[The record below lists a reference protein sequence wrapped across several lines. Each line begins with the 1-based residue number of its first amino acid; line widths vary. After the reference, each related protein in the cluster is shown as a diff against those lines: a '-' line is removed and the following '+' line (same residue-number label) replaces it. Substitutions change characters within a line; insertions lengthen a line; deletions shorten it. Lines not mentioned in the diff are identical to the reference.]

1 MKLFLIDGHALVFK
15 MYYAFLGRPMVNS
28 KGVDTS
34 ILFGFTKY
42 LLELID
48 REHPTHIA
56 VSFDPPGGTFRNELY
71 PEYKANRGETPALVV
86 EALEPLTQ
94 IVLALDIPVLMLPGF
109 EADDV
114 IGSAAVRF
122 AREGF
127 EVYMVTPDKDYGQ
140 LVGPRV
146 FQLKPGKG
154 GGENELLS
162 EAEVCEKW
170 KIASPAQVIDIL
182 AICGDASDNVPGVQ
196 GVGPVGAAKLLGKY
210 GSVEGIYEHLDE
222 LTARQQE
229 QFRAAEGHIGLS
241 KQLVTI
247 KTDIPLDV
255 TAEQLVYDTVETP
268 ALNALLDLYEMPSLK
283 RLLRKVAVSSDHNG
297 SSPSRF
303 PEAVPAAVDANAAV
317 WQSRQ
322 QLPATVAARGL
333 VNGGTASEAQRWDER
348 EARSCPGVG
357 CLSAKEIAIN
367 NIIGNRIAINLQ
379 GDVLYVA
386 GEAGVASGE
395 PEAFRA
401 LLADPQV
408 AKAGADIKS
417 QMNRLAAR
425 GIAVEGRLL
434 DIELMH
440 YLLGPERSHKLDI
453 LARSYLGVELEA
465 AAPQT
470 TGSLFDEVPEASG
483 PDRLLE
489 TAAIL
494 QLSAC
499 LEREIAATEGMQ
511 RLYDEIEEPLI
522 HVLARMEQTGVK
534 VDLESLRE
542 YADGLRRKMLAREAE
557 IREMAGEP
565 TLNILSPKQVGVLLF
580 EKLQLDPKA
589 RKPKSGNWP
598 TDEQTL
604 QHLADRSPII
614 DAILDYR
621 GLRKLLSTYIEPFAG
636 YISPVDGRVHT
647 TFNQALTSTGRLSSS
662 NPNLQNIPIR
672 TEEGREIRKAFVP
685 GEPGWVMMSADYSQI
700 ELRLM
705 AHLSGDAH
713 LVESFRHGVDVHA
726 ATAAKIFRVPLADVT
741 PDQRRFAKTA
751 NFGIMYG
758 ISSFGLAERL
768 RCPRSEAKQLIDD
781 YFASF
786 PAIRGFIDAT
796 IAQARERGYV
806 ETLFGRR
813 RYIADISAGNATVRA
828 LAERNAVNAP
838 IQGTAADIIKL
849 AMNAVDR
856 RLREGGFR
864 ARMVLQIHDEL
875 LLEVP
880 REEIAPVRD
889 LLVSEME
896 NVITLSVPLTVECN
910 DGNTWLEAH

>member
-1 MKLFLIDGHALVFK
+1 MKLFLIDGHALIFK

-48 REHPTHIA
+48 RERPTHIA
-56 VSFDPPGGTFRNELY
+56 VSFDPPGGTFRNEMY
-71 PEYKANRGETPALVV
+71 PEYKANRGETPALVI
-86 EALEPLTQ
+86 EALEPLTK

-114 IGSAAVRF
+114 IGSAAKRF

-140 LVGPRV
+140 LVEPHIIQV
-146 FQLKPGKG
+146 KPGKG
-154 GGENELLS
+154 GSESEMLGEK
-162 EAEVCEKW
+162 EVCEKW
-170 KIASPAQVIDIL
+170 KIASPDQVIDIL

-210 GSVEGIYEHLDE
+210 GSVEGIYAHLGE

-229 QFRAAEGHIGLS
+229 QFRAAEDHIGLS

-255 TAEQLVYDTVETP
+255 TAEELVYDTVETP
-268 ALNALLDLYEMPSLK
+268 ELNALFDLYEMPSLK
-283 RLLRKVAVSSDHNG
+283 RLLKKVAVSD
-297 SSPSRF
+297 RI
-303 PEAVPAAVDANAAV
+303 PAAAAPASAPEV
-317 WQSRQ
+317 PGGSRTLIQ
-322 QLPATVAARGL
+322 
-333 VNGGTASEAQRWDER
+333 EALDVRDIR
-348 EARSCPGVG
+348 
-357 CLSAKEIAIN
+357 
-367 NIIGNRIAINLQ
+367 GNRIAVNLQ
-379 GDVLYVA
+379 GERLFVA
-386 GEAGVASGE
+386 TESGVAEGT

-401 LLADPQV
+401 LLEDASV
-408 AKAGADIKS
+408 VKAGTDLKTQIN
-417 QMNRLAAR
+417 QLAAR
-425 GIAVEGRLL
+425 GITVRGRLM

-440 YLLGPERSHKLDI
+440 YLLNPERSHKLEI
-453 LARSYLGVELEA
+453 LARSYLGVELGAAEA
-465 AAPQT
+465 QE
-470 TGSLFDEVPEASG
+470 TGSLFDEVPEEAG
-483 PDRLLE
+483 PDRRLE

-499 LEREIAATEGMQ
+499 LDRELSATEGMR
-511 RLYDEIEEPLI
+511 RLYDEMEEPLI
-522 HVLARMEQTGVK
+522 HVLARMEQMGVK
-534 VDLESLRE
+534 VDMESLRE
-542 YADGLRRKMLAREAE
+542 YADGLRRKMLEREAE
-557 IREMAGEP
+557 VRRLADDP
-565 TLNILSPKQVGVLLF
+565 ALNVLSPKQVGILLF
-580 EKLQLDPKA
+580 EKLKLDPKA

-604 QHLADRSPII
+604 VRLADRSPII

-621 GLRKLLSTYIEPFAG
+621 GLRKLLSTYIEPFAT

-647 TFNQALTSTGRLSSS
+647 TFNQALTATGRLSSS

-705 AHLSGDAH
+705 AHLCGDAH
-713 LVESFRHGVDVHA
+713 LVDAFRHGVDVHA
-726 ATAAKIFRVPLADVT
+726 ATAAKIFRVNLEDVT
-741 PDQRRFAKTA
+741 PDQRRIAKTA

-768 RCPRSEAKQLIDD
+768 RCSRSEAKQIIDD

-786 PAIRGFIDAT
+786 PSIRGFIDAT
-796 IAQARERGYV
+796 IAQARQQGYV

-849 AMNAVDR
+849 AMIAVDR
-856 RLREGGFR
+856 RLREGAFR
-864 ARMVLQIHDEL
+864 SRMVLQIHDEL

-880 REEIAPVRD
+880 QEEIAPVRG
-889 LLVSEME
+889 LLVHEME
-896 NVITLSVPLTVECN
+896 NVIRLSVPLTVECN
-910 DGNTWLEAH
+910 DGKTWLEAH

>member
-1 MKLFLIDGHALVFK
+1 MKLFLIDGHALIFK

-71 PEYKANRGETPALVV
+71 PEYKANRGETPQLVID
-86 EALEPLTQ
+86 ALEPLTQ

-114 IGSAAVRF
+114 IGSVALRF

-140 LVGPRV
+140 LVGPQV
-146 FQLKPGKG
+146 FQLKPGKA
-154 GGENELLS
+154 GGENELLGQ
-162 EAEVCEKW
+162 AEVCDKW

-182 AICGDASDNVPGVQ
+182 AICGDSSDNVPGVQ

-210 GSVEGIYEHLDE
+210 GSVEGIYAHLGE

-229 QFRAAEGHIGLS
+229 QFRAAEGHIALS

-255 TAEQLVYDTVETP
+255 TAEQLVFDTVETP
-268 ALNALLDLYEMPSLK
+268 ELNALLDLYEMPSLK
-283 RLLRKVAVSSDHNG
+283 RLVKKVSVASAAGGATAPGQLRASRYPSQPDGWAPPVHEPRAAMVAGGSTPPDNAPSTEIYHNIVSTKDIKG
-297 SSPSRF
+297 
-303 PEAVPAAVDANAAV
+303 D
-317 WQSRQ
+317 
-322 QLPATVAARGL
+322 
-333 VNGGTASEAQRWDER
+333 
-348 EARSCPGVG
+348 
-357 CLSAKEIAIN
+357 
-367 NIIGNRIAINLQ
+367 RIAINFQ
-379 GDVLYVA
+379 GETLYVA
-386 GEAGVASGE
+386 GDAGVASGD
-395 PEAFRA
+395 PEEFRG
-401 LLADPQV
+401 LLENAGV
-408 AKAGADIKS
+408 TKAGTDIKA
-417 QMNRLAAR
+417 QMNRLATR
-425 GIAVEGRLL
+425 GITVEGRLL

-440 YLLGPERSHKLDI
+440 YLLGPERSHKLET
-453 LARSYLGVELEA
+453 LARSYLGVDLEA

-470 TGSLFDEVPEASG
+470 TGSLFDEVPEETG
-483 PDRLLE
+483 PDRTLE
-489 TAAIL
+489 TAVIL
-494 QLSAC
+494 QLSNC

-522 HVLARMEQTGVK
+522 HVLARMEQIGVK
-534 VDLESLRE
+534 VDLDSLRE
-542 YADGLRRKMLAREAE
+542 YADGLRRKMVVREAE
-557 IREMAGEP
+557 VRQLADEP
-565 TLNILSPKQVGVLLF
+565 TLNILSPKQVGVVLF

-647 TFNQALTSTGRLSSS
+647 TFNQALTATGRLSSS

-713 LVESFRHGVDVHA
+713 LVESFRNGVDVHA

-741 PDQRRFAKTA
+741 ADQRRFAKTA

-768 RCPRSEAKQLIDD
+768 RCSRSEAKQLIDD

-796 IAQARERGYV
+796 IAQARRQGYV

-880 REEIAPVRD
+880 QEEIAPVRE

-896 NVITLSVPLTVECN
+896 HVIPLSVPLTVECN